1 MNASSVGMAKAAL
14 QAIHSI
20 DVFGARGSSQSVIT
34 AMPDEITQCNV
45 VLESLLPRESNS
57 KETDLALLSILTF
70 PAFAV
75 EDKNLIDRARNSVCE
90 KLKGD
95 YGCKRFLRDGY
106 KTVVE
111 DPSRLYYESHE
122 LKQFESIECE
132 WPIGY
137 CFLLLDALFR
147 EDKEATELYRKKLDA
162 LMVPCP
168 EIGFHVLPE
177 LYYVPHDKIVAEK
190 RAPNTQDRLPGGK
203 IPHTWGHCMWI
214 FTSLI
219 CDGLL
224 TIGEIDPLN
233 RRLSTEEKPDVIVQI
248 AAVAETE
255 EVRTALEAED
265 IFVETADELANSDM
279 KLRLFHSTVLGH
291 LFNKLGECSKMGLT
305 GRTAHDFVGIEA
317 TSKFYVVKDSL
328 IAFVPYFL
336 NKQKFYLALDHHFTM
351 MGLRLMVQYLKLNW
365 RSLGRPTMIL
375 LLSRETLNPENGK
388 IHDLYQTT
396 LQKMQSGLLDG
407 LRVSFGNISSFYG
420 TSSIRRLG
428 FIERVIDEQSENP
441 LESFSSISSH
451 RVAAPSLLCRRKTV
465 DAKDLTKRVS
475 VFR

>member
-1 MNASSVGMAKAAL
+1 
-14 QAIHSI
+14 
-20 DVFGARGSSQSVIT
+20 
-34 AMPDEITQCNV
+34 MPDEITQCNV